1 MCVRLRHHPTPSRS
15 SVWMAALRIVG
26 WNAALLLFGIA
37 ALTLGG
43 EAWLRVTKPFMF
55 SSSEKRFVPGVGPM
69 FVPGS
74 ATRLTDGQFFWTTST
89 VNALGFVDR
98 PPPPEVAAPGC
109 RVTVI
114 GDSFVVARQ
123 IPIADKFHVRLEAL
137 AATALPHL
145 RVKTAAFGLPS
156 TGQINQLPLYDNF
169 ARAPRPRVVVL
180 VFVAN
185 DFADNSPTLQALSE
199 GTHPRRQRWLA
210 AARAEDG
217 GILLR
222 PPVADYADTSR
233 FAPEEASLF
242 HQYLGWL
249 PATLR
254 NPLRRLVRGSW
265 FVQRLYRPLWRSAA
279 IDRMKRADLLDSRVD
294 LRDWRSYP
302 QLLEARPITQAD
314 LAGRA
319 FAADALAPIY
329 EEAMAFT
336 GFAFDQF
343 QARAERDGA
352 RLLILASHNT
362 RLHGERV
369 HARLAALAAAR
380 GIPVIDQ
387 HDYIV
392 RQGASPQT
400 DAHWPTDGHWNAAG
414 HQWAAEAVLEHLTR
428 HEETCAGGVSA

>member
-1 MCVRLRHHPTPSRS
+1 MRLRRHLHPTSSRS
-15 SVWMAALRIVG
+15 GVWAAALRIAA
-26 WNAALLLFGIA
+26 WNAALLLIGITA
-37 ALTLGG
+37 LALTG

-89 VNALGFVDR
+89 VNSLGFVDR
-98 PPPPEVAAPGC
+98 PPPPEMAAPGC
-109 RVTVI
+109 RVAVI

-123 IPIADKFHVRLEAL
+123 IPMADKFHVRLEAL

-145 RVKTAAFGLPS
+145 HVETAAFGLPS

-169 ARAPRPRVVVL
+169 ARALRPRVVVL

-185 DFADNSPTLQALSE
+185 DFADNSPTLRALSE
-199 GTHPRRQRWLA
+199 GTHPGRQRWLT

-217 GILLR
+217 GFVLR
-222 PPVADYADTSR
+222 PPDAGHADVPR
-233 FAPEEASLF
+233 FTPEEASLF
-242 HQYLGWL
+242 GQYLGWL
-249 PATLR
+249 PAALG
-254 NPLRRLVRGSW
+254 NPLRRSIRQSW

-279 IDRMKRADLLDSRVD
+279 IERMESVDLLDSRPA
-294 LRDWRSYP
+294 LRDWRGYP
-302 QLLEARPITQAD
+302 RLLEARPITQAD

-329 EEAMAFT
+329 EEAVGFT

-343 QARAERDGA
+343 QARAKRDGA

-369 HARLAALAAAR
+369 LARLAALAAAR

-387 HDYIV
+387 HDHIV
-392 RQGASPQT
+392 RRGASPQME
-400 DAHWPTDGHWNAAG
+400 AHWPTDHHWNAAG
-414 HQWAAEAVLEHLTR
+414 HQWAAEALLEHLTR
-428 HEETCAGGVSA
+428 HEEICAGGLSA